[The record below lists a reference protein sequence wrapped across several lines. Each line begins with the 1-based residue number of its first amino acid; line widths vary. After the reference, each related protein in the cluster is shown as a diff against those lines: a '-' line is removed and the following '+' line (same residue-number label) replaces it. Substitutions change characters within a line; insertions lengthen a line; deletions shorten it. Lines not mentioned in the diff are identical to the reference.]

1 MKRDVTEQ
9 DFRMPEFRG
18 ADPKDYEFRA
28 DGKVVRKDRWE
39 NGIHSIRCA
48 LGDCRREFEISEI
61 VAAVRALA
69 AAVAPPADDQEQDQ
83 E

>member
-1 MKRDVTEQ
+1 MKREVTEQ

-18 ADPKDYEFRA
+18 ADPQDYEFRG
-28 DGKVVRKDRWE
+28 DGEVVRKDRWE
-39 NGIHSIRCA
+39 NGIHSIRSA

-61 VAAVRALA
+61 VAAVCALV
-69 AAVAPPADDQEQDQ
+69 AAVAPPPDDQEQEQ